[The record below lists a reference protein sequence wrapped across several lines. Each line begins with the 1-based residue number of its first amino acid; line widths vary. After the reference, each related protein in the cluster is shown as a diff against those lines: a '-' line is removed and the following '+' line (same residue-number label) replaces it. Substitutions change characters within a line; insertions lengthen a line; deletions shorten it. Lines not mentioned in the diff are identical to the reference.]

1 MEEEVENE
9 NENTMVANDDDVVPA
24 EPEFGVYEVYYDVLK
39 NVTEAKYGTIVE
51 HIEPIEAVNGA
62 YPDGWPYDNVIY
74 IDDENDLNKVTK
86 PGYKSVTTDKD
97 VIIVTPEY
105 DVEDVYYDVLKNTI
119 DDNETE

>member
-1 MEEEVENE
+1 M
-9 NENTMVANDDDVVPA
+9 
-24 EPEFGVYEVYYDVLK
+24 Y
-39 NVTEAKYGTIVE
+39 
-51 HIEPIEAVNGA
+51 
-62 YPDGWPYDNVIY
+62 IY